1 MKSKLIAIHYTGEG
15 FRDAHLETEEMGAN
29 LPEEQKLHLC
39 LITEEM
45 LSLFNS
51 VTGTVNNAEFWL
63 EEENG
68 LFTFH
73 LSAIQKLGNVQRDE
87 LIQSTTSGTNEAAK
101 GFLGKLKEMFIQA
114 MSVGKDIDLYY
125 TSAGYSQAADLSDEI
140 ISSPKWDKFERSVL
154 LSLTDEVRIGIKG
167 GKVDLIATKQF

>member
-1 MKSKLIAIHYTGEG
+1 MIAIRSTGEG

-51 VTGTVNNAEFWL
+51 VTGTVDNADFWL

-68 LFTFH
+68 LYSFH
-73 LSAIQKLGNVQRDE
+73 LSANQKLGNIQRDE
-87 LIQSTTSGTNEAAK
+87 LIQSTTSKTNEAAK
-101 GFLGKLKEMFIQA
+101 GFLGKLREAFVQA
-114 MSVGKDIDLYY
+114 LSVGNDIDVYY
-125 TSAGYSQAADLSDEI
+125 NSSDYSRSVDITDDVVST
-140 ISSPKWDKFERSVL
+140 PKWDKFERSVL
-154 LSLTDEVRIGIKG
+154 LSLTDNVSISIRGGI
-167 GKVDLIATKQF
+167 VDLVAVKQF

>member
-1 MKSKLIAIHYTGEG
+1 MKSKLIAIRSTGEG
-15 FRDAHLETEEMGAN
+15 FRDAHLETEEMGAT

-51 VTGTVNNAEFWL
+51 VTGTVDNAEFWL

-73 LSAIQKLGNVQRDE
+73 LSATQKLGNIQRDE
-87 LIQSTTSGTNEAAK
+87 LIQSTTSGTNEASK

-125 TSAGYSQAADLSDEI
+125 SSEGYSQAADLTDAV

-154 LSLTDEVRIGIKG
+154 LSLTDEVRISIKG
-167 GKVDLIATKQF
+167 GKVDLIAIKQF

>member
-1 MKSKLIAIHYTGEG
+1 MKSKLIAIRSTGEG

-51 VTGTVNNAEFWL
+51 VTGTVDNADFWL

-68 LFTFH
+68 LYSFH
-73 LSAIQKLGNVQRDE
+73 LSANQKLGNIQRDE
-87 LIQSTTSGTNEAAK
+87 LIQSTTSGTNEASK
-101 GFLGKLKEMFIQA
+101 GFLGKFLPRV
-114 MSVGKDIDLYY
+114 SVFC
-125 TSAGYSQAADLSDEI
+125 SE
-140 ISSPKWDKFERSVL
+140 P
-154 LSLTDEVRIGIKG
+154 IKP
-167 GKVDLIATKQF
+167 